1 MAVPVHFAAR
11 DTEGRI
17 THLGGV
23 GPQSTSWQLTAAEV
37 IRAIESGEWL
47 FLTQGPADKI
57 ARVEVRRNSNV
68 PNPWLVSVP
77 DQTTVNNLDRL
88 PTLVSPMGG
97 AWPTSPMNYP
107 SIVRADAMSIQRAR
121 VRLGRNRYQDRQVR
135 QSVSVGAYGLL
146 PLIDMTGADRSGTRQ
161 TIDIK
166 LPFPATYFVNVIG
179 DNGAVANLRLTGSG
193 RPPSS
198 DGWFTW
204 GPGPTFFDNGGPHRM
219 SEIRLVCALPRWAW
233 EQPAFTIEIGYISL
247 NPYAREL
254 LRITPIGSR
263 LIRFANLGQALG
275 QPPGPPPNVVM
286 PNCVGQTLGA
296 AMAQVEAVGLRAQS
310 FAADLLDGLPHISW
324 LVTAQTPA
332 TGSTLPSG
340 RVVQLY
346 AKPTGSVQTQPGVKT
361 VRVYNQYQQ
370 RRSLQVWNRDITAGS
385 WKDEG
390 KADFGA
396 APVSVDL
403 VDGHVHALFY
413 ADYALNSCRPDPGFP
428 PDLCVY
434 KGPDGPVRG
443 DDNGTTVDV
452 IVS

>member
-11 DTEGRI
+11 DTKGRI

-23 GPQSTSWQLTAAEV
+23 GPQSTTWQLTASEV

-47 FLTQGPADKI
+47 FLTQGPEDKI
-57 ARVEVRRNSNV
+57 APVEVRRNTNV
-68 PNPWLVSVP
+68 PNPWLISVP

-88 PTLVSPMGG
+88 PPLVSPMGG

-107 SIVRADAMSIQRAR
+107 SVVRKDAMSIQRVR

-135 QSVSVGAYGLL
+135 QSVPVGAFGLL
-146 PLIDMTGADRSGTRQ
+146 PLIDMTGADRSATRLM
-161 TIDIK
+161 IDIK
-166 LPFPATYFVNVIG
+166 LPFPASYFVSVLG
-179 DNGAVANLRLTGSG
+179 DNGAFTNLILTGSG
-193 RPPSS
+193 RPTSS

-254 LRITPIGSR
+254 LRTTPIVSR
-263 LIRFANLGQALG
+263 LIRFANIGPALG
-275 QPPGPPPNVVM
+275 QPPSPPPDVVM
-286 PNCVGQTLGA
+286 PNCVGQTLGD
-296 AMAQVEAVGLRAQS
+296 AMAQVEAAGLRAQS

-324 LVTAQTPA
+324 QVTAQSPA
-332 TGSTLPSG
+332 AGTTLPRG

-346 AKPTGSVQTQPGVKT
+346 ARPTGSVQRPPGVKT
-361 VRVYNQYQQ
+361 VRVHNQYQQ
-370 RRSLQVWNRDITAGS
+370 RRSLQVWNRDITSGS

-390 KADFGA
+390 KADFDG
-396 APVSVDL
+396 APVSIDL
-403 VDGHVHALFY
+403 VDGHYHALFY
-413 ADYALNSCRPDPGFP
+413 ADYALNSCRPHPTFP

-434 KGPDGPVRG
+434 KGPDGPILG
-443 DDNGTTVDV
+443 DASGIIVDV
-452 IVS
+452 TVS

>member
-11 DTEGRI
+11 DTKGRI

-47 FLTQGPADKI
+47 FLTQGPEDLI
-57 ARVEVRRNSNV
+57 ARVEVRRNSNI

-97 AWPTSPMNYP
+97 AWPTSPMNFP
-107 SIVRADAMSIQRAR
+107 SIVSTGAMSIQRAT
-121 VRLGRNRYQDRQVR
+121 VRLGRNRNEDRQVR
-135 QSVSVGAYGLL
+135 ASVRVGAYGLL
-146 PLIDMTGADRSGTRQ
+146 PLIDMTGADRSGTRL

-166 LPFPATYFVNVIG
+166 LPFPAVYFVNVLG
-179 DNGAVANLRLTGSG
+179 DNGAIANLILSG
-193 RPPSS
+193 RGR

-204 GPGPTFFDNGGPHRM
+204 NAGPTFFDNGGPSRIP
-219 SEIRLVCALPRWAW
+219 EIRLLCALPRWAW

-254 LRITPIGSR
+254 LRSTPVGSR

-275 QPPGPPPNVVM
+275 PPPSAPPDVVM
-286 PNCVGQTLGA
+286 PNCVGQTLSA
-296 AMAQVEAVGLRAQS
+296 AMVQVEAVGLRAQS

-324 LVTAQTPA
+324 QVTAQAPA
-332 TGSTLPSG
+332 TGSSLPRG

-346 AKPTGSVQTQPGVKT
+346 ARPTGSAQTPPGVKT
-361 VRVYNQYQQ
+361 VRIYNQYQQ
-370 RRSLQVWNRDITAGS
+370 RRPLHVWNRDITSGS

-390 KADFGA
+390 EADFSG

-413 ADYALNSCRPDPGFP
+413 ADYSLNSCRPDPSFP

-443 DDNGTTVDV
+443 DDNGSTVDV